1 MKRTI
6 KVESQGLEWLY
17 VPDVVYGKYGDTER
31 KLQLLV
37 PYRQE
42 WKEDERYPLVM
53 FIPGSAWYRQEMY
66 NSIPALS
73 RLAERGIVIAAVQY
87 RESTIA
93 RYPAQVEDVEHAAMF
108 LMSKAEAFHID
119 TDRMFLAG
127 NSSGGHIAL
136 MTALRSANG
145 IRDVGEFH
153 AGLIKGVIAESAPTD
168 MFLCAAE
175 PISDFMPKDFRPSK
189 DLLGVDAV
197 TEDQKL
203 AHEAGC
209 RMYIDKNTSLP
220 PILLFHGV
228 DDSQV
233 NVKQSRYLYDLLTGA
248 GKEVSYY
255 EIEGAGHGGAV
266 FWSDT
271 VLNIISEFIH
281 KQ

>member
-6 KVESQGLEWLY
+6 KVECQGPEWLY
-17 VPDVVYGKYGDTER
+17 VSDVVYGKYGDIER

-73 RLAERGIVIAAVQY
+73 GLAERGIIIAAVQY

-93 RYPAQVEDVEHAAMF
+93 RYPAQVEDAERAAMF

-168 MFLCAAE
+168 MFMCAAE
-175 PISDFMPKDFRPSK
+175 PLSNLMPKDFRPSK
-189 DLLGVDAV
+189 DLLGVDVV
-197 TEDQKL
+197 TKDQQL

-209 RMYIDKNTSLP
+209 KMYIDENTSLP

-228 DDSQV
+228 DDNQV
-233 NVKQSRYLYDLLTGA
+233 NIKQSRYLYDLLTGA
-248 GKEVSYY
+248 GKEAAYY

-271 VLNIISEFIH
+271 VLNIISEFVH
-281 KQ
+281 QQ